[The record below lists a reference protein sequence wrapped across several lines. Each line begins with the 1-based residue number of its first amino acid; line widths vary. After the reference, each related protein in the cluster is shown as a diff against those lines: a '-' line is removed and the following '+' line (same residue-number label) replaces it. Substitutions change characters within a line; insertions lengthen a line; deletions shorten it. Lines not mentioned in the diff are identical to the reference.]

1 MKRIEESGEISF
13 KQAFVDFW
21 RGLFSFGGRSTR
33 TGYWY
38 GVLMMPLTIL
48 MVVTGG
54 IVTLNIILAMTL
66 NKVVGS
72 VLIISLL
79 IETIVYIT
87 ISIGSTALFFRRMRD
102 VGFKTAP
109 LVIWIVITVLFL
121 WVPFLGFVI
130 RIIDIWLLYALSV
143 PTGHFVKEYQ
153 NGFMKFLFESP
164 DTFEFHDNLQVIK
177 FEPDGTEETVVRGR
191 IMERG
196 KVSFKQAVHDFFHGM
211 LSFGGRSTRAGYW
224 KSQILIIPI
233 NIVVMG
239 IVIALTVFTFNTISH
254 TLTTMPYLSYGDG
267 VGAFFYIVLVAL
279 LVFLGPGL
287 LIAGLMIPIGVAN
300 WSVMI
305 RRLRDVGLK
314 LKTMFIGWGIMAI
327 LDSIV
332 WGIFMVGYGSPQ
344 GMLWALLWEFGID
357 LIIQIVFLC
366 LPTGAMATQKENSI
380 FFENKA
386 SF

>member
-1 MKRIEESGEISF
+1 
-13 KQAFVDFW
+13 
-21 RGLFSFGGRSTR
+21 
-33 TGYWY
+33 
-38 GVLMMPLTIL
+38 
-48 MVVTGG
+48 
-54 IVTLNIILAMTL
+54 
-66 NKVVGS
+66 
-72 VLIISLL
+72 
-79 IETIVYIT
+79 
-87 ISIGSTALFFRRMRD
+87 
-102 VGFKTAP
+102 
-109 LVIWIVITVLFL
+109 
-121 WVPFLGFVI
+121 
-130 RIIDIWLLYALSV
+130 
-143 PTGHFVKEYQ
+143 
-153 NGFMKFLFESP
+153 
-164 DTFEFHDNLQVIK
+164 
-177 FEPDGTEETVVRGR
+177 
-191 IMERG
+191 MERG

-239 IVIALTVFTFNTISH
+239 IVITLTVFTFNTISH

-267 VGAFFYIVLVAL
+267 VGAFFYIVLVGL

-327 LDSIV
+327 LDIII
-332 WGIFMVGYGSPQ
+332 WGIFTVGYGSPQ

-366 LPTGAMATQKENSI
+366 LRTPAEATEKKDSK
-380 FFENKA
+380 FFENK
-386 SF
+386 SLF